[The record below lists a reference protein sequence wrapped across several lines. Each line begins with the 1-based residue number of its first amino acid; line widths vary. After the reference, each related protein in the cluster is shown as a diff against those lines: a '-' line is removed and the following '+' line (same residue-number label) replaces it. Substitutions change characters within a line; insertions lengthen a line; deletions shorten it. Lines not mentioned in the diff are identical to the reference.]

1 MRLQMIETKSV
12 KSLCGVVLLAL
23 LLSGCASE
31 YVVLHSVTG
40 EPLIISRRA
49 STSAACLSEVQ
60 KDAAYLGVTLRHIHM
75 RGTRFGRS
83 LLWPFEA
90 GYACEAAIGPEARP
104 SGVYPIEA
112 YFRPQGS

>member
-1 MRLQMIETKSV
+1 VRLQMIETKSV

-90 GYACEAAIGPEARP
+90 GYACEAAVGPEARP